1 MKLVLKV
8 LLPLLV
14 LVGAGFMAKSLIA
27 TKPQVAPTPALERVW
42 TVAAQ
47 PATPGQVAPELK
59 VFGQVVAGRDVELR
73 PLVAG
78 RVTEVG
84 PNFIDG
90 GLVRAGDLLVEIDPL
105 DYQAAIKEI
114 EAQIAEERAKIV
126 EFESEIEA
134 EHEMISQLR
143 VQRDL
148 HRRDVERRDALKQ
161 KGTGTEKSLDD
172 ARLAL
177 AQAAE
182 RIFGRQQAVSRLSA
196 RIDQRH
202 AVVDQLTAALERAKR
217 DLEETRLVAPFDG
230 FLTNTATA
238 VGRRVGVG
246 DLIATLTDADWLEV
260 RFHMSNG
267 DFLRL
272 IEGGDFRGRPA
283 RISWRLADREIAYEA
298 EIDRLESEID
308 AQSGGVQLFARIKG
322 AGLEGVLRPG
332 AFVEVAIAEG
342 PYDEVVR
349 LPESALYSGETVYR
363 IEEGRLTPLA
373 VELVA
378 RDGKDILVR
387 GPFDADD
394 LVVTSRFAE
403 IGPGVRVK
411 VQ

>member
-1 MKLVLKV
+1 MKLLFKI

-27 TKPQVAPTPALERVW
+27 TRPQVAPTPALERVW
-42 TVAAQ
+42 TVAAV
-47 PATPGQVAPELK
+47 ATTPGQAAPELK

-84 PNFIDG
+84 PNFVDG
-90 GLVRAGDLLVEIDPL
+90 GLVREGDLLVEIDPL
-105 DYQAAIKEI
+105 DYQASIKQI

-126 EFESEIEA
+126 EYESEILA
-134 EHEMISQLR
+134 EHEMITQLR
-143 VQRDL
+143 VQRDI
-148 HRRDVERRDALKQ
+148 HRRGVERRDALKQ

-172 ARLAL
+172 ARMAL
-177 AQAAE
+177 SESAE
-182 RIFGRQQAVSRLSA
+182 RIFGRQQSVSRLTS
-196 RIDQRH
+196 RIDQQH
-202 AVVDQLTAALERAKR
+202 AVVDQMSAALDRAKR

-230 FLTNTATA
+230 FLTNTVTA

-246 DLIATLTDADWLEV
+246 DLIATLTDANWLEA

-272 IEGGDFRGRPA
+272 IDSGDFRGRPA
-283 RISWRLADREIAYEA
+283 RVAWRLADREIAFEA
-298 EIDRLESEID
+298 SIERLESVID
-308 AQSGGVQLFARIKG
+308 PQSGGVQLFARIKE

-332 AFVEVAIAEG
+332 AFVEVRIELG
-342 PYDEVVR
+342 PYNDVVR
-349 LPESALYSGETVYR
+349 LPESALYDRATVYR
-363 IEEGRLTPLA
+363 IEDGRLAPLQ

-387 GPFDADD
+387 GDFEADD
-394 LVVTSRFAE
+394 MVVTSRFAE

>member
-1 MKLVLKV
+1 MKLVFKI
-8 LLPLLV
+8 LLPVLV
-14 LVGAGFMAKSLIA
+14 LVGAGFMAKTLIA
-27 TKPQVAPTPALERVW
+27 TKPQVAPSPALERVW
-42 TVAAQ
+42 TVAAV
-47 PATPGQVAPELK
+47 PTTASRVVPELQ

-84 PNFIDG
+84 PNFVDG

-105 DYQAAIKEI
+105 DYQASIKEI

-126 EFESEIEA
+126 EYDSEIA
-134 EHEMISQLR
+134 SEHEMISQLR
-143 VQRDL
+143 VQRDV
-148 HRRDVERRDALKQ
+148 HRRDVERRDALVQ

-177 AQAAE
+177 SQAAE
-182 RIFGRQQAVSRLSA
+182 RIFGRQQSVSRLTS
-196 RIDQRH
+196 RIDQQH
-202 AVVDQLTAALERAKR
+202 AVVDQMSAALERAKR
-217 DLEETRLVAPFDG
+217 DLDETRLVAPFDG
-230 FLTNTATA
+230 FLTNTVTA

-246 DLIATLTDADWLEV
+246 DLIATLTDANRLEV

-272 IEGGDFRGRPA
+272 IESGDFRGRPA
-283 RISWRLADREIAYEA
+283 RVVWRLADQELAFEA
-298 EIDRLESEID
+298 SIDRLESEID
-308 AQSGGVQLFARIKG
+308 PQSGGVQLFARIKE
-322 AGLEGVLRPG
+322 AGLESVLRPG
-332 AFVEVAIAEG
+332 AFVEVRIEQG
-342 PYDEVVR
+342 PYDDVVR
-349 LPESALYSGETVYR
+349 LPESALYEQTTVYR
-363 IEEGRLTPLA
+363 IEDGRLAPLQ

-387 GPFDADD
+387 GEFAGDD

-411 VQ
+411 AQ